1 MIGAAFLT
9 MSKHILHIMSL
20 LSVKDYSL
28 ILWSMY
34 TGVYPPAGLTMQTIH
49 TSKMRRI
56 CTSCQ
61 AAETANMYT
70 VSQKKQAK
78 LFLL

>member
-1 MIGAAFLT
+1 
-9 MSKHILHIMSL
+9 
-20 LSVKDYSL
+20 
-28 ILWSMY
+28 MY